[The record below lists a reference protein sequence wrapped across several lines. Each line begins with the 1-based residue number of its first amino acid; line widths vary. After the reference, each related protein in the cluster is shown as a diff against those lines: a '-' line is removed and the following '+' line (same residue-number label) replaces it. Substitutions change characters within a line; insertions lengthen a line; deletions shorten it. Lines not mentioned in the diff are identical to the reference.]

1 MIFIAQ
7 RSFLIV
13 AVATILSFLYVPAVS
28 AHLQKRHASRRDTS
42 WSDAYTFLSTHN
54 AIRIQHGASPLTWS
68 YTLADAAQLWVNQC
82 EFRATDGQ
90 LLDTSYGEI
99 IEAGSGE
106 VSIEIA
112 VASFVADEGTFTF
125 FLSADYT
132 DGSDVLNHFTQVVW
146 KPTTELGCARNTACN
161 GIFDTGGSQT
171 LIVCLYNPP
180 GNVIGEA
187 TNNVQA

>member
-13 AVATILSFLYVPAVS
+13 AVATILSFLFLPAVS

-68 YTLADAAQLWVNQC
+68 YTLADAAQSWVNQC

-112 VASFVADEGTFTF
+112 VASFVADEGTCTF
-125 FLSADYT
+125 FL
-132 DGSDVLNHFTQVVW
+132 
-146 KPTTELGCARNTACN
+146 
-161 GIFDTGGSQT
+161 
-171 LIVCLYNPP
+171 P
-180 GNVIGEA
+180 GDPGA
-187 TNNVQA
+187 QAIC

>member
-7 RSFLIV
+7 RSFLTV
-13 AVATILSFLYVPAVS
+13 AVATILSFLFLPAVS

-54 AIRIQHGASPLTWS
+54 AIRVQHGASPLTWS
-68 YTLADAAQLWVNQC
+68 YTLADAAQSWVNQC

-106 VSIEIA
+106 VSIETA
-112 VASFVADEGTFTF
+112 VASFVADE
-125 FLSADYT
+125 ADYT

-146 KPTTELGCARNTACN
+146 KSTTELGCARSTACN